1 MTEKPKFVNIYTEA
15 SPNPN
20 SQKFV
25 FNFYL
30 LENMSFDF
38 IGDNGTENCPLAQDL
53 YKTFDFI
60 EAIFIAANFITITKK
75 PAVDW
80 YEINVP
86 IKEYLKKYVE
96 DGKPMFL
103 EGIQQQVA
111 KEELK
116 TNLNETEQEAQ
127 IKAVLEDYVRPAVES
142 DGGAI
147 SFHSFENGV
156 VKVLSPGACAGCPS
170 STVTLK
176 GGIENLMKRMVP
188 GVERV
193 EAVGA

>member
-1 MTEKPKFVNIYTEA
+1 METPKFVNIYTES

-30 LENMSFDF
+30 LENITLDYM
-38 IGDNGTENCPLAQDL
+38 GNNGTENCPLAQDL
-53 YKTFDFI
+53 YAKFSYI
-60 EAIFIAANFITITKK
+60 QGIFIASNFITITKS
-75 PAVDW
+75 PEADW
-80 YEINVP
+80 FEINLEL
-86 IKEYLKKYVE
+86 KEYLKTYIQ

-103 EGIQQQVA
+103 DGIQQEVA
-111 KEELK
+111 KEDLK
-116 TNLNETEQEAQ
+116 TNLNETPQEAQ
-127 IKAVLEDYVRPAVES
+127 IKSVLDEYVRPAVES

-147 SFHSFENGV
+147 SFHSIENGV
-156 VKVLSPGACAGCPS
+156 VKVVLKGACSGCPS

-176 GGIENLMKRMVP
+176 SGIENLLKRMVP

-193 EAVGA
+193 EAVMA

>member
-1 MTEKPKFVNIYTEA
+1 MEKPRFVNVYTES

-38 IGDNGTENCPLAQDL
+38 TDKEGTENCPVAA
-53 YKTFDFI
+53 
-60 EAIFIAANFITITKK
+60 AIFNEFNFVEGVFIASNFITITKDAK
-75 PAVDW
+75 TDW
-80 YEINVP
+80 YEVNP
-86 IKEYLKKYVE
+86 SIKEFLKGYVE
-96 DGKPMFL
+96 GENPLFL
-103 EGIQQQVA
+103 EGIKDEVA
-111 KEELK
+111 KEEIK
-116 TNLNETEQEAQ
+116 ESVTETPTDAQ
-127 IKAVLEDYVRPAVES
+127 IKAVLNDYVRPAVES

-147 SFHSFENGV
+147 SFHSFQEGV
-156 VKVLSPGACAGCPS
+156 VKVELKGACSGCPS

-176 GGIENLMKRMVP
+176 SGIENLLKRMVP

-193 EAVGA
+193 EAVEL

>member
-1 MTEKPKFVNIYTEA
+1 MEKPKFINIYTES

-30 LENMSFDF
+30 LENMTFDF
-38 IGDNGTENCPLAQDL
+38 IGNNGTENCPLAQEL
-53 YKTFDFI
+53 FSKFEYI
-60 EAIFIAANFITITKK
+60 EGIFIAANFITVTKK
-75 PAVDW
+75 PNFDW
-80 YEINVP
+80 FEINLEL
-86 IKEYLKKYVE
+86 KEFLRQYVTDE
-96 DGKPMFL
+96 KPLFL
-103 EGIQQQVA
+103 EGIKQEVA
-111 KEELK
+111 KESLVS
-116 TNLNETEQEAQ
+116 NANDSEQVAQ

-147 SFHSFENGV
+147 SFHSFEEGV
-156 VKVLSPGACAGCPS
+156 VKVVLQGSCSGCPS

-176 GGIENLMKRMVP
+176 SGIENLMKRMVQ

-193 EAVGA
+193 EAV

>member
-1 MTEKPKFVNIYTEA
+1 MIEKPKFVNIYTEA

-38 IGDNGTENCPLAQDL
+38 IGDNGTENCPLAQAL
-53 YKTFDFI
+53 YGNFNYI

-75 PAVDW
+75 PEVDW
-80 YEINVP
+80 FEIN
-86 IKEYLKKYVE
+86 IELKEFLKNYVNE
-96 DGKPMFL
+96 GKPMFL

-116 TNLNETEQEAQ
+116 TNLNETPQEAQ

-147 SFHSFENGV
+147 SFHSFEEGV
-156 VKVLSPGACAGCPS
+156 VKVVLKGACSGCPS

-193 EAVGA
+193 EAVEA

>member
-1 MTEKPKFVNIYTEA
+1 MEKPKFVNVYTES

-25 FNFYL
+25 FNFYI

-38 IGDNGTENCPLAQDL
+38 IGDNGTENCPLAQEL
-53 YKTFDFI
+53 FSKFGFI
-60 EAIFIAANFITITKK
+60 EGIFIASNFITITKK
-75 PAVDW
+75 PEIDW
-80 YEINVP
+80 YEVNVP
-86 IKEYLKKYVE
+86 LKEFLKAYIQE
-96 DGKPMFL
+96 EKPIFL
-103 EGIQQQVA
+103 EGIQQQVS
-111 KEELK
+111 KEDLK
-116 TNLNETEQEAQ
+116 TNVSETAQEAQ

-147 SFHSFENGV
+147 SFHSIEDGV
-156 VKVLSPGACAGCPS
+156 VKVVLKGACSGCPS

-176 GGIENLMKRMVP
+176 GGIENLLKRMVP

-193 EAVGA
+193 EAIEL

>member
-1 MTEKPKFVNIYTEA
+1 MEKPRFVNIYTES

-38 IGDNGTENCPLAQDL
+38 PDTEGTEHCPIAKAIFD
-53 YKTFDFI
+53 TFDFV
-60 EAIFIAANFITITKK
+60 EGVFIASNFITVTKN
-75 PAVDW
+75 AATDW
-80 YEINVP
+80 FEVNNQL
-86 IKEYLKKYVE
+86 KEFLKNYVE
-96 DGKPMFL
+96 EEKPLFL
-103 EGIQQQVA
+103 EGIKQKVA
-111 KEELK
+111 KEDVK
-116 TNLNETEQEAQ
+116 TNVTETASEAQ
-127 IKAVLEDYVRPAVES
+127 IKSVLEDYVKPAVES

-147 SFHSFENGV
+147 SFHSFEEGV
-156 VKVLSPGACAGCPS
+156 VKVVLKGACSGCPS

-176 GGIENLMKRMVP
+176 SGIENLMKRMVP

-193 EAVGA
+193 EALEA

>member
-1 MTEKPKFVNIYTEA
+1 MEKPRFVNIYTES

-38 IGDNGTENCPLAQDL
+38 PDASGTENCPVA
-53 YKTFDFI
+53 KAIFETFDFV
-60 EAIFIAANFITITKK
+60 EGIFIASNFITITKN
-75 PAVDW
+75 PGTDW
-80 YEINVP
+80 FEVNNQL
-86 IKEYLKKYVE
+86 KDFLKKYVE
-96 DGKPMFL
+96 EEKPLFL
-103 EGIQQQVA
+103 EGIKQEVA
-111 KEELK
+111 KEDIK
-116 TNLNETEQEAQ
+116 TNVTETASEAQ
-127 IKAVLEDYVRPAVES
+127 IKSVLEDYVKPAVEQ

-147 SFHSFENGV
+147 SFHSFEEGV
-156 VKVLSPGACAGCPS
+156 VKVVLKGACSGCPS

-176 GGIENLMKRMVP
+176 SGIENLMKRMVP

-193 EAVGA
+193 EALEA